1 MSIVNPRD
9 VRSLTEAHPLFRR
22 IHEQY
27 GPPPN
32 WSRPEGFVS
41 LSKIILE
48 QQVSLASAN
57 AHFLKLSGM
66 LKEFTPQE
74 ILKLSDAQMLQ
85 GQVSRQKANYL
96 RELSS
101 ALLSKQLQLEQLSR
115 CDEAKIRAQL
125 MAIKGIGVWTSDI
138 YLMFCLQAKDVFPIG
153 DIAVVNTV
161 KELTRAQT
169 RAAILR
175 LSSKW
180 RPYRSLATY
189 YLWHCYLSSRRNRNA
204 GRTQERKDE

>member
-1 MSIVNPRD
+1 MSIVNSKD

-22 IHEQY
+22 IHEEY

-57 AHFLKLSGM
+57 AHFVKLSGM
-66 LKEFTPQE
+66 LKEFIPRE
-74 ILKLSDAQMLQ
+74 ILKLSNAQMRE
-85 GQVSRQKANYL
+85 GQISGQKSIYL
-96 RELSS
+96 RELSA
-101 ALLSKQLQLEQLSR
+101 ALLSGQLQLEHLSK
-115 CDEAKIRAQL
+115 CEEADIRAQM

-153 DIAVVNTV
+153 DIALVNTV

-169 RAAILR
+169 RKGILR
-175 LSSKW
+175 LSSS
-180 RPYRSLATY
+180 PYGAPDQ
-189 YLWHCYLSSRRNRNA
+189 A
-204 GRTQERKDE
+204 